1 MIAFFLAPVY
11 LLINLYVLRWLLR
24 YLDEWFVYSQRT
36 VCRRILKIFLSAIYI
51 LLCTSML
58 TAFLL
63 PHSSLQKMAA
73 RIGNYW
79 LGTFLY
85 IVLVIVAADLLRLL
99 LRRNSFFQRRVSAPR
114 KMFLISGGF
123 CCLLVIGV
131 SLYGGWNA
139 RHIRTTRYDV
149 AVRSEDM
156 AGSSLKIVLVADLHM
171 GYSIGYRQVEKMAD
185 RINQEDP
192 DLVCIAGDIFDNSYD
207 SLDNPDKIREALSS
221 IRSRYGVY
229 ACYGNHDYE
238 EDIFVG
244 FTFPSEEKT
253 DIGNKMRRLLEES
266 GIQTL
271 EDEVELIDG
280 RFYLAGRK
288 DASIHAKSGEERKP
302 AGELLS
308 DLDPAKP
315 VIVMDHQPKELTELA
330 YAGADLD
337 LCGHTH
343 DGQLFPGN
351 ILTGLMWK
359 NPWGY
364 LQVGEMHNIVTSGV
378 GVYGP
383 YMRVGTIAE
392 IAAIRVEFYK

>member
-11 LLINLYVLRWLLR
+11 LLINLYVLRWLFR
-24 YLDEWFVYSQRT
+24 YIDEWFVHSQRAMY
-36 VCRRILKIFLSAIYI
+36 RRTLKIFLSVIYI

-63 PHSSLQKMAA
+63 PHSSLQKMMA

-85 IVLVIVAADLLRLL
+85 IILVIMIADLLRLFF
-99 LRRNSFFQRRVSAPR
+99 RKNSFLQRHVPAPR

-149 AVRSEDM
+149 AVQSEDM
-156 AGSSLKIVLVADLHM
+156 AGESLKIVLVADLHM
-171 GYSIGYRQVEKMAD
+171 GYSIGYRQVEKMVD
-185 RINQEDP
+185 QINETDP

-207 SLDNPDKIREALSS
+207 SLDNPDKIQKALGS

-244 FTFPSEEKT
+244 FTFPSDEKV

-271 EDEVELIDG
+271 EDEVELIDD

-288 DASIHAKSGEERKP
+288 DASTHAKSGEERKS
-302 AGELLS
+302 ARELLS
-308 DLDPAKP
+308 GLDSGKP
-315 VIVMDHQPKELTELA
+315 VIVMDHQPKELEELA
-330 YAGADLD
+330 DAGADLD

-364 LQVGEMHNIVTSGV
+364 LKVGEMHNIVTSGV

-392 IAAIRVEFYK
+392 IVVAQVEFYE